1 MPPGICG
8 LHPGAIWLFVDGI
21 TRRLDLIGG
30 LGLRNRSRIGGSR
43 LFGVV
48 FIQSHLWP
56 FRGGG
61 WEDGTKPTTTWKG

>member
-8 LHPGAIWLFVDGI
+8 LHPSAIWLFVDGI

-48 FIQSHLWP
+48 FI
-56 FRGGG
+56 
-61 WEDGTKPTTTWKG
+61 